1 MRAWVMVRND
11 PHATVTDKSG
21 RFELPDLPPGTWR
34 LRFWREGRPLAGLAV
49 GGQNTDDRGEALLT
63 VPEEGLD
70 LGELQ
75 VAANTLR

>member
-1 MRAWVMVRND
+1 
-11 PHATVTDKSG
+11 
-21 RFELPDLPPGTWR
+21 
-34 LRFWREGRPLAGLAV
+34 LAV